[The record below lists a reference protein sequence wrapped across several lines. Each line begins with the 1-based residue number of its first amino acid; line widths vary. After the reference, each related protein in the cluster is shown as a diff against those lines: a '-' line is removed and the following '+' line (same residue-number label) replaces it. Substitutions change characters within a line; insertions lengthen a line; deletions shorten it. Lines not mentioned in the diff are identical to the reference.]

1 MSTDHPTL
9 LEPSITPDP
18 EGCTVLFYDGKTSKA
33 QHGRIEPTD
42 DPTQVAVVLPD
53 QTLMVAI
60 ADLRIQGA
68 IGSAAPMIELPH
80 NMRLELQQLDV
91 PQWLQHPHA
100 SWWNNLWRWE
110 RSRSWIIAS
119 LLITVLVVAGVVR
132 YGIPALSNQI
142 AFALPVSTLDDVG
155 DQTLTQLDDQLL
167 LPSKL
172 SAAHQ
177 AQIRAAYNRYIGP
190 EGARRQLLFRDGGMV
205 GANAFA
211 LPNGVM
217 VMTDQLVKLSKNDL
231 ELVSVLAHETGHEVR
246 RHSMRQMIGGASL
259 GVLIV
264 AMTGDTSNLL
274 AALPVGLANMKYS
287 RDFEREAD
295 DYAYNLMVKQHIPL
309 HYFADI
315 LQRLEQQDEEKEAS
329 SESSDQPSQSSNPSK
344 PSADSDWRDFLA
356 SHPATNERIERFK
369 QPAS

>member
-1 MSTDHPTL
+1 MSTEHHALFKPNV
-9 LEPSITPDP
+9 PPDA
-18 EGCTVLFYDGKTSKA
+18 EACAVVFYDGKTSKA
-33 QHGRIEPTD
+33 QHAVVQPTD
-42 DPTQVAVVLPD
+42 DAAHVALVLAD
-53 QTLMVAI
+53 QTLIVAI

-91 PQWLQHPHA
+91 PSWLQHPHA
-100 SWWNNLWRWE
+100 SWWNKLWRWE
-110 RSRSWIIAS
+110 RSPAWIISS
-119 LLITVLVVAGVVR
+119 LLVTVLVVAGVVR
-132 YGIPALSNQI
+132 YGIPALSSQI
-142 AFALPVSTLDDVG
+142 AFALPASTLDDVG
-155 DQTLTQLDDQLL
+155 DQTLTQLDAQLL
-167 LPSKL
+167 SPSDL
-172 SAAHQ
+172 SVARQ
-177 AQIRAAYNRYIGP
+177 SQIRAAYNRYIGP
-190 EGARRQLLFRDGGMV
+190 EGARRQLLFRDGGLL

-231 ELVSVLAHETGHEVR
+231 ELVAVLAHETGHEVR

-274 AALPVGLANMKYS
+274 AALPIGLANMNYS

-295 DYAYNLMVKQHIPL
+295 DYAYSLMVKQHIPL

-329 SESSDQPSQSSNPSK
+329 SQSADQPSVQHHWS
-344 PSADSDWRDFLA
+344 DFLA
-356 SHPATNERIERFK
+356 SHPATNERIKRFQ